1 MPRRSK
7 LYRLSSFQS
16 SSISV
21 LVSFLPSV
29 SLTSF
34 ESFDS
39 WAHPFSFPLAPERV
53 SHGFKSLKDSKAAF
67 VSNPS
72 LLVAQC
78 SERHRVQVVSGQN
91 KCSVWLMRVCVASP
105 LLCVRGRRC
114 FEVLGKLFSDGPLS
128 FRANQR
134 GAKITGFRFSV
145 ELSSFFCSKRLVLKR
160 HVTLQN
166 HLIFLTLK
174 LFVDEATSGFVSYSD
189 SLCF

>member
-1 MPRRSK
+1 MYRRWS
-7 LYRLSSFQS
+7 LNYVGSG
-16 SSISV
+16 
-21 LVSFLPSV
+21 FL
-29 SLTSF
+29 
-34 ESFDS
+34 
-39 WAHPFSFPLAPERV
+39 FSCA
-53 SHGFKSLKDSKAAF
+53 GFKSLKDSKAAF

-128 FRANQR
+128 LRANQR

-145 ELSSFFCSKRLVLKR
+145 ELSSFFCSKRLVL
-160 HVTLQN
+160 TWL
-166 HLIFLTLK
+166 
-174 LFVDEATSGFVSYSD
+174 
-189 SLCF
+189 SLRISILGCCVCPCLG